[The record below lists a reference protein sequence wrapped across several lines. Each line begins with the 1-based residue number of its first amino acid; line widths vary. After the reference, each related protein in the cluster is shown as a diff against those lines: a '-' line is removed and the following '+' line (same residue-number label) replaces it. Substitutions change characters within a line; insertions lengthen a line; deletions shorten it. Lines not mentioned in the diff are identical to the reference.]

1 MSRRRT
7 IIRLA
12 MLAALVL
19 VAPVLPASAETMN
32 HSGTIGAV
40 DRGAGT
46 ITLDEIGPWRVRGGT
61 TEITRR
67 TIAVIASTEF
77 ELAERTPGAGP
88 AGWIGEFV
96 EKEIPSGELKAGDFV
111 TVKVAHEGRR
121 LTALAVTVVRPST
134 HCPHGQ

>member
-1 MSRRRT
+1 MA
-7 IIRLA
+7 RLA
-12 MLAALVL
+12 VIAAAVL
-19 VAPVLPASAETMN
+19 VAPVLPASAETTN

-40 DRGAGT
+40 DRAAGT
-46 ITLDEIGPWRVRGGT
+46 IALDEVGPWRVRGGT

-67 TIAVIASTEF
+67 TIAVTPSTEF
-77 ELAERTPGAGP
+77 KLRERAPGAGP

-96 EKEIPSGELKAGDFV
+96 EKEVSPEGLKVGDFV
-111 TVKVAHEGRR
+111 TVKGAHEGRR

>member
-1 MSRRRT
+1 MSRRRV
-7 IIRLA
+7 IRPA
-12 MLAALVL
+12 VILAAAF

-32 HSGTIGAV
+32 HSGTIGAM
-40 DRGAGT
+40 DRAAGT
-46 ITLDEIGPWRVRGGT
+46 MVLEEIGPWRVKGGT

-67 TIAVIASTEF
+67 TIAVTPSAEF
-77 ELAERTPGAGP
+77 KLAERTPGAGP
-88 AGWIGEFV
+88 AGWIGGFV